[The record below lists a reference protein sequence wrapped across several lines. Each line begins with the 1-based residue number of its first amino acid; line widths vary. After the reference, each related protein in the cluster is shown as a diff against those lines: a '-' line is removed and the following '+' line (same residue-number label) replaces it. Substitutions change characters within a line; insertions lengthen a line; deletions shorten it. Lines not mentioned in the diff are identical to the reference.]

1 MPASTI
7 DSRLMSFGELLGG
20 NNSYSVPLFQRD
32 YSWTDE
38 QVEQLCQDITETLDE
53 KRSEHFIGAIV
64 VNSSEKPKL
73 MLIDGQQRVATI
85 SILMCVL
92 RDIAKEKGDSQLA
105 DTISQ
110 KYLGSLN
117 LRTRKIE
124 SKLVLSEKNN
134 QFFQDNIVE
143 SKDLAVLRQLS
154 RGLSKKKDADNKS
167 NKLIVDAYLSLH
179 DWVQKRIEKVGQFE
193 EVILELEECVKNKLI
208 SILISVADEA
218 NSYLIFETLNDRGLD
233 LSVADLLKN
242 YLFSRASENLKEV
255 QRKWDEINRLANK
268 FELKTFIR
276 HYWMSKYEVVP
287 EKELYRKISEKVKS
301 SSEILGFVKEL
312 SEAAELYNAFED
324 SLSRV
329 WDDYSQDV
337 KADIERLDL
346 FQVSQC
352 YSVLMAAKEIVAD
365 ELFPKILRMMVIVS
379 FRYNVIC
386 ELNPIKP
393 LTIYSDV
400 AKYIRSE
407 KPTSAKTIFEL
418 LPKIYP
424 NDREFEDA
432 FAAKTIPTRNAK
444 LARYI
449 LSEIESYYRG
459 GNKEL
464 VANPNGTQVNLE
476 HIIPQKPNHE
486 WLVEFPNKEYISYVD
501 RLGNMTL
508 LSSPINRKV
517 GNSSFKQKCSAAF
530 AQSELK
536 ITQEILEYPVW
547 GPKQIDERQRKMA
560 KAACRIWRLDY

>member
-38 QVEQLCQDITETLDE
+38 QVDQLCQDITETLDE
-53 KRSEHFIGAIV
+53 NRSEHFIGSIV

-143 SKDLAVLRQLS
+143 SKDLAFLNQLS
-154 RGLSKKKDADNKS
+154 RGLSKKKDTDNKS

-179 DWVQKRIEKVGQFE
+179 KWVQARIENVEQFE

-242 YLFSRASENLKEV
+242 YLFSRAADKLKEV

-287 EKELYRKISEKVKS
+287 EKELYRKISEKFKS
-301 SSEILGFVKEL
+301 SSEVFGFVKEL
-312 SEAAELYNAFED
+312 SEAAELYNALED
-324 SLSRV
+324 SRSPV

-337 KADIERLDL
+337 RADIERLDL

-352 YSVLMAAKEIVAD
+352 YSVLMAAKENLPN

-379 FRYNVIC
+379 FRYNIIC

-393 LTIYSDV
+393 LTIYSKV

-407 KPTSAKTIFEL
+407 KPKFAKAIFDL
-418 LPKIYP
+418 LPEIYP
-424 NDREFEDA
+424 NDREFEDD

-459 GNKEL
+459 SNKEL
-464 VANPNGTQVNLE
+464 IANPNATQVNLE
-476 HIIPQKPNHE
+476 HIMPQKPKDE
-486 WLVEFPNKEYISYVD
+486 WLVEFPKKEYDQYVD

-517 GNSSFKQKCSAAF
+517 GNASFKQKCTAAF

-547 GPKQIDERQRKMA
+547 SPKQIEERQRKMA
-560 KAACRIWRLDY
+560 KVACRIWRLDY

>member
-53 KRSEHFIGAIV
+53 NRSEHFIGSIV

-92 RDIAKEKGDSQLA
+92 RDIAKDKGDSQLA

-143 SKDLAVLRQLS
+143 SKDLAFLNQLS
-154 RGLSKKKDADNKS
+154 RGLAKKKDTDNKS

-179 DWVQKRIEKVGQFE
+179 KWVQARIENLGQFE

-242 YLFSRASENLKEV
+242 YLFSRAADKLKEV

-287 EKELYRKISEKVKS
+287 EKELYRKISEKFKS
-301 SSEILGFVKEL
+301 SSEVFGFVKEL
-312 SEAAELYNAFED
+312 SEAAELYNALED
-324 SLSRV
+324 SRSPV

-337 KADIERLDL
+337 RADIERLDL

-352 YSVLMAAKEIVAD
+352 YSVLMAAKENLSD

-393 LTIYSDV
+393 LTIYSKV

-407 KPTSAKTIFEL
+407 KPKSAKAIFDL
-418 LPKIYP
+418 LPEIYP
-424 NDREFEDA
+424 NDIEFEEA

-449 LSEIESYYRG
+449 LSEIESHYRG
-459 GNKEL
+459 SNKEL
-464 VANPNGTQVNLE
+464 VANPNATQVNLE
-476 HIIPQKPNHE
+476 HIMPQKPKDE
-486 WLVEFPNKEYISYVD
+486 WLVEFPKKEYDQYVD

-517 GNSSFKQKCSAAF
+517 GNSSFKQKCTAAF

-547 GPKQIDERQRKMA
+547 SPKQIEERQRKMA
-560 KAACRIWRLDY
+560 KVACRIWRLDY